1 VSPPQ
6 AQPPRA
12 GDGSG
17 DRREAKGAEGVGAAS
32 EGSPEQR
39 VLDRAMK
46 RLRDN
51 IDQVDSVLVKL
62 LNQRAQWA
70 LDIGE
75 VKKGADLPIY
85 QPDREKAVLARVQQ
99 LNRGPLGQAAVQR
112 LFERI
117 IDESRRLERIGG
129 DGEGP
134 GSEQAA
140 GGDAAR
146 PDPSGKDGGA

>member
-1 VSPPQ
+1 MS
-6 AQPPRA
+6 
-12 GDGSG
+12 DGG
-17 DRREAKGAEGVGAAS
+17 DRREARSADGGGAAG

-75 VKKGADLPIY
+75 VKKGANLPIY

-134 GSEQAA
+134 GSEQGA
-140 GGDAAR
+140 GGGAGGSSASASASGLSG
-146 PDPSGKDGGA
+146 PGGKDGGA

>member
-1 VSPPQ
+1 MN
-6 AQPPRA
+6 
-12 GDGSG
+12 DGRS
-17 DRREAKGAEGVGAAS
+17 DRREAKGATSGAGGAAEAPS
-32 EGSPEQR
+32 DSTADQR
-39 VLDRAMK
+39 AVERAMK

-75 VKKGADLPIY
+75 VKKNANLPIY
-85 QPDREKAVLARVQQ
+85 QPDREKAVIDRVQR

-129 DGEGP
+129 EGEGP
-134 GSEQAA
+134 GDHGPGA
-140 GGDAAR
+140 GGDK
-146 PDPSGKDGGA
+146 SGDKGGAP

>member
-1 VSPPQ
+1 MVKNASN
-6 AQPPRA
+6 
-12 GDGSG
+12 
-17 DRREAKGAEGVGAAS
+17 GARAAS
-32 EGSPEQR
+32 SEPASDLRSIE
-39 VLDRAMK
+39 RAMK
-46 RLRDN
+46 RLREN

-70 LDIGE
+70 LEIGE
-75 VKKGADLPIY
+75 VKKSADLPIY

-129 DGEGP
+129 ESPPTPTGDGPGEGP
-134 GSEQAA
+134 DAVDGATEKD
-140 GGDAAR
+140 GDA
-146 PDPSGKDGGA
+146 

>member
-1 VSPPQ
+1 MVKNASKG
-6 AQPPRA
+6 A
-12 GDGSG
+12 
-17 DRREAKGAEGVGAAS
+17 REAAPEPSPDPAS
-32 EGSPEQR
+32 VE
-39 VLDRAMK
+39 RAMK
-46 RLRDN
+46 RLREN

-70 LDIGE
+70 LEIGE
-75 VKKGADLPIY
+75 VKKSADLPVY

-129 DGEGP
+129 AGVDPDAVDG
-134 GSEQAA
+134 A
-140 GGDAAR
+140 GGT
-146 PDPSGKDGGA
+146 GGETKKDGGG

>member
-1 VSPPQ
+1 MKNGP
-6 AQPPRA
+6 
-12 GDGSG
+12 GDA
-17 DRREAKGAEGVGAAS
+17 RTAAADERLPDAS
-32 EGSPEQR
+32 AVE
-39 VLDRAMK
+39 RAMK
-46 RLRDN
+46 RLREN

-70 LDIGE
+70 LEIGE

-85 QPDREKAVLARVQQ
+85 QPDREKAVLARVQE

-129 DGEGP
+129 EGEGP
-134 GSEQAA
+134 GTGAADA
-140 GGDAAR
+140 GGPGA
-146 PDPSGKDGGA
+146 KKEGGE